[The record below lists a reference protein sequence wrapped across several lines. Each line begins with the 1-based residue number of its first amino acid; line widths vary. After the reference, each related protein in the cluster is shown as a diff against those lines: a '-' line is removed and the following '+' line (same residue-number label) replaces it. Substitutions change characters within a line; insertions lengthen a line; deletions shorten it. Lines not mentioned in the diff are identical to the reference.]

1 MKDPI
6 KINRIRSLKY
16 TLDIFR
22 DKVVSIRSLD
32 PSYNNLLR
40 FHDLYLKVE
49 MNYKYSAV
57 VIRSDS
63 MRVINYG
70 INDSYISTIILGVDS
85 LMVYTEQ

>member
-6 KINRIRSLKY
+6 RINRIGSLKY
-16 TLDIFR
+16 TLDIFH

-49 MNYKYSAV
+49 LNYKCSAV

-85 LMVYTEQ
+85 LMVYTE

>member
-49 MNYKYSAV
+49 MNYKCSAV
-57 VIRSDS
+57 IIRADS
-63 MRVINYG
+63 MRVVNFG
-70 INDSYISTIILGVDS
+70 LNDSYISTVILNADS
-85 LMVYTEQ
+85 PIVYTE